1 VNSNLEE
8 GQFFFSDIK
17 REGKILYTS
26 GRYTLAEALDLSPTR
41 RREIA
46 EEDFGNW
53 FKKAAAF
60 HVWSHDAQQGQLA
73 AFALQQAAEMCY
85 TAAEMVFTHYN
96 PYEHDLGILRNR
108 AAKYDARMDE
118 ALPLDTPE
126 HSALFM
132 RLNYAYIGG
141 RYRSEEEFPVTEEQ
155 LDYWDAETQKLLVI
169 TETVCLDRIEDLK
182 KTE

>member
-1 VNSNLEE
+1 
-8 GQFFFSDIK
+8 
-17 REGKILYTS
+17 
-26 GRYTLAEALDLSPTR
+26 
-41 RREIA
+41 
-46 EEDFGNW
+46 
-53 FKKAAAF
+53 
-60 HVWSHDAQQGQLA
+60 
-73 AFALQQAAEMCY
+73 
-85 TAAEMVFTHYN
+85 
-96 PYEHDLGILRNR
+96 
-108 AAKYDARMDE
+108 MDE